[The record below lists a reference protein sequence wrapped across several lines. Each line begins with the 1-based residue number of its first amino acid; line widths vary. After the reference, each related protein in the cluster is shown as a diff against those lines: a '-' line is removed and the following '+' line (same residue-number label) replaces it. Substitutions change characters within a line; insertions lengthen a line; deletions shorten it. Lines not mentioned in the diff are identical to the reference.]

1 MRDII
6 SYESLIGEKP
16 EEKTNEIEIIIKM
29 IMFLADSF
37 APLRNLIFF
46 RFSKDSVNNL
56 KIQAFI
62 PFIDHNIY
70 PNIVSYLAIL

>member
-1 MRDII
+1 M
-6 SYESLIGEKP
+6 
-16 EEKTNEIEIIIKM
+16 IK
-29 IMFLADSF
+29 FLADSF

-70 PNIVSYLAIL
+70 PDIVSYLAML